1 MTLFCKKVTTMK
13 AWLSRIWNQLL
24 PIMIGTAIYSFGL
37 HFFILPNELMEGGV
51 TGISILL
58 NYAFGLP
65 LSISTLVLNVPLFII
80 GWRVLGKQGMFL
92 TVFGTLS
99 LSFFLYAVEQLIALG
114 WIRPFATHDYF
125 LATLYAGLTLG
136 TGLGI
141 VFRFGG
147 TTGGAD
153 ILARIANK
161 RLGWSMGQFILYFD
175 AIVIGVSL
183 IYISMER
190 VLYTLVAV
198 FVAAKIIDVIQ
209 QGEYAARAFTIIT
222 EHPKTIA
229 EAIMKE
235 LDHGVT
241 LISAKGAFTGQPK
254 EMLYCVVY
262 RHETRR
268 LERLVRRADPRAFII
283 VSEVQDVLGEGFK
296 SEAEAS
302 H

>member
-1 MTLFCKKVTTMK
+1 MNRWILR
-13 AWLSRIWNQLL
+13 LGNQLL
-24 PIMIGTAIYSFGL
+24 PIMVGTAIYSFGL
-37 HFFILPNELMEGGV
+37 HYFILPNELMEGGV

-58 NYAFGLP
+58 NYILGIP
-65 LSISTLVLNVPLFII
+65 LSVSTLALNIPLFII
-80 GWRVLGKQGMFL
+80 GWRVLGKRGMFL

-99 LSFFLYAVEQLIALG
+99 LSFFLYIIELLINMG
-114 WIRPFATHDYF
+114 WIRPFVTEDDYF

-147 TTGGAD
+147 TTGGVD

-161 RLGWSMGQFILYFD
+161 TRGWSIGKFFLIFD
-175 AIVIGVSL
+175 ALVIGLSVW
-183 IYISMER
+183 YISMER
-190 VLYTLVAV
+190 ALYTLVAV
-198 FVAAKIIDVIQ
+198 FVAAKIIDLIQ
-209 QGEYAARAFTIIT
+209 QGEYAARAFTVIT
-222 EHPKTIA
+222 EHPQTIA
-229 EAIMKE
+229 DAIMKE
-235 LDHGVT
+235 MDRGVT
-241 LISAKGAFTGQPK
+241 LISARGGFTGQPK

-268 LERLVRRADPRAFII
+268 LERLVRRVDPKAFII

-296 SEAEAS
+296 SDAEPA